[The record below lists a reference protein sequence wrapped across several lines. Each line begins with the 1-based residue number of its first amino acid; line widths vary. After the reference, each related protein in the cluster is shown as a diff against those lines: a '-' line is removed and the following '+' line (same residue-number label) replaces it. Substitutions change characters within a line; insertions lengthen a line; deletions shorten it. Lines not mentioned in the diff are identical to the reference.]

1 MIMNATNTAAPRR
14 RGLNIVLALVQIV
27 LAFAFGAAGLMKL
40 TQPIEALSASM
51 PWVSAVPS
59 ALVRFIGL
67 AELAGA
73 LGLILPW
80 LTRIK
85 PQLISL
91 AAIGLILVM
100 VLASAFHLSRG
111 EAGAVPVNV
120 VLAALAAFVA
130 WGRSKAAPIQP
141 RA

>member
-1 MIMNATNTAAPRR
+1 MNATTTAAPRR
-14 RGLNIVLALVQIV
+14 RGLDIVLAIVQIV

-40 TQPIEALSASM
+40 TQPIEALAASM

-100 VLASAFHLSRG
+100 VLASAFHLYRG

>member
-1 MIMNATNTAAPRR
+1 MNATTTAAPRR

-40 TQPIEALSASM
+40 TQPIEALAASM

-59 ALVRFIGL
+59 ALVRSIGL